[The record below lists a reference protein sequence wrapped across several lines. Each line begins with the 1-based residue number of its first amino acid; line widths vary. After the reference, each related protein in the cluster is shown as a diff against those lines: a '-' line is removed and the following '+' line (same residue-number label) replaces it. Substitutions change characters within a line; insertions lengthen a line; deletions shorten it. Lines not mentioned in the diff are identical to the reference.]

1 MTHRTKNRFSALPRK
16 ELYLYFSVCLLLCLK
31 VNRFFIVLFEIFW
44 VLFADN
50 FDLPMLI
57 LTSIQMHLN
66 LWLFMGFTLSTGSPS
81 QFKLHQRLIRSV
93 EDVWTKTDGPG
104 QSRRLHFALDLSR
117 PSAFIIFMTVCFA
130 TSQSAAM
137 VRPVSYYSITVGR
150 SKLNDLGKCG
160 YYRTNLGG

>member
-1 MTHRTKNRFSALPRK
+1 MNKSKIRNDLFVKSDLLNDLSKSDKKMTHRTKNRFSALPRK

-81 QFKLHQRLIRSV
+81 KFKLHQRLILSMDNVEMKSDHRLQKRS
-93 EDVWTKTDGPG
+93 
-104 QSRRLHFALDLSR
+104 R
-117 PSAFIIFMTVCFA
+117 
-130 TSQSAAM
+130 
-137 VRPVSYYSITVGR
+137 
-150 SKLNDLGKCG
+150 
-160 YYRTNLGG
+160 